1 MAFTS
6 VEEYNEEKYRHK
18 FKLDDD
24 GDSADVIFLY
34 RSKRDMLR
42 ADVHYL
48 ISDTYT
54 GYVHCLGVGCPV
66 CARKKADGSM
76 LIRKQN
82 KFFIPVYNIY
92 KEDPVTQQP
101 GVIEFWER
109 FYNKGFE
116 LQFDKEVFNISPNPS
131 ECVFKITRKGG
142 FNDQNTRYS
151 FVAVGRN
158 TIATYDQILAKFN
171 AKMPDYYENVVKAYS
186 AAELTDMMQSSAPS
200 SVSSMP
206 EYIPMPRAGYQS
218 SIPDTFVS
226 AADVVGTTAISDTSD
241 DAILSEFDN
250 NDEDSG
256 DLSNIDTPF

>member
-1 MAFTS
+1 
-6 VEEYNEEKYRHK
+6 
-18 FKLDDD
+18 
-24 GDSADVIFLY
+24 
-34 RSKRDMLR
+34 MLR

-92 KEDPVTQQP
+92 KDG

-109 FYNKGFE
+109 YYNKGFE

-151 FVAVGRN
+151 FVAAGRN

-171 AKMPDYYENVVKAYS
+171 AKMPDYYENVVKAFS
-186 AAELTDMMQSSAPS
+186 ASELTDMMQSSSAPS

-226 AADVVGTTAISDTSD
+226 AADAVGTADITDTSD

-250 NDEDSG
+250 NDGDSG
-256 DLSNIDTPF
+256 DLPDIDAPF